1 MLTTRLTMDL
11 QPFGDRIIVN
21 TLDTETVTRLGVI
34 IPDNA
39 KSKSDRATVL
49 AVGPGKKNKQG
60 VRVAPTVKPNDT
72 VLFVKGAGI
81 RVNHKGQDY
90 LVLGEDDIYG
100 IIEP

>member
-1 MLTTRLTMDL
+1 MDL
-11 QPFGDRIIVN
+11 QPFGDRIIVK

-39 KSKSDRATVL
+39 VAKSDKALVL

-60 VRVAPTVKPNDT
+60 NRVALTVKPTDT

-81 RVNHKGQDY
+81 RVNHNGADY
-90 LVLGEDDIYG
+90 LILTEDDIYG
-100 IIEP
+100 VVEP

>member
-1 MLTTRLTMDL
+1 MDL

-39 KSKSDRATVL
+39 KSKSDRAIVL

-60 VRVAPTVKPNDT
+60 VRVLPTVKPNDT

-100 IIEP
+100 IIDP

>member
-1 MLTTRLTMDL
+1 MNL
-11 QPFGDRIIVN
+11 QPFGDRIIVK

-39 KSKSDRATVL
+39 VAKSDKALVL

-60 VRVAPTVKPNDT
+60 HRMSLTVQPDDT

-81 RVNHKGQDY
+81 RVNHDGADY
-90 LVLGEDDIYG
+90 LILTEDDIYG
-100 IIEP
+100 VIET